1 MIEFEKENINQTN
14 NLKPNESKPPYLIGV
29 LGFIPLVGFFVGII
43 LVVLGLTKYKDKKL
57 TFIGIGC
64 ILFTVI
70 TYSSLY
76 YIGFV
81 SDIGK
86 KGWEQHAQ
94 MQLNSLPKYIEFYKL
109 ENGKYPDNLKQLE
122 SKNEF
127 IFLIDPTQKTDKN
140 NPKYYNYKNLGDKYL
155 LFSSGEDQK
164 PNTKDDIYPQL
175 KLNEKIGWTKNE

>member
-1 MIEFEKENINQTN
+1 MIKFETENTN
-14 NLKPNESKPPYLIGV
+14 KTNYPEPNKSKPPYLFGI
-29 LGFIPLVGFFVGII
+29 LGFLPLIGFFVGII
-43 LVVLGLTKYKDKKL
+43 LVILGITKYKDKKL

-64 ILFTVI
+64 ILFTVVA
-70 TYSSLY
+70 YSLLF

-109 ENGKYPDNLKQLE
+109 ENGKYPDSLKQLE

-127 IFLIDPTQKTDKN
+127 IFLSDPTQKSEKDSI
-140 NPKYYNYKNLGDKYL
+140 KYYNYKNLGDKYL
-155 LFSSGEDQK
+155 LFSSGVDQK
-164 PNTKDDIYPQL
+164 SNTKDDIYPQI
-175 KLNEKIGWTKNE
+175 KTNEKIGWVKKE